1 MTPEVIAALQA
12 MVGRALT
19 TEEQAALAPL
29 VAARNDVAIAAL
41 LSVGRVRVESR
52 MLSERGV
59 LSALGSE
66 AGDAMLTA
74 LEGITS
80 PDALPMPLRSNYG
93 AIRRAVSWLKGDGVD
108 VGDPLTRGMLDALA
122 ATGVIQVASA
132 AAIKRLAERPDPLPF
147 GSVSDALNKAQG
159 LMTLGG

>member
-1 MTPEVIAALQA
+1 MTPEVINALQA
-12 MVGRALT
+12 LVGRVLA

-41 LSVGRVRVESR
+41 LSVGRVRIESR

-59 LSALGSE
+59 LSALGSQD
-66 AGDAMLTA
+66 GDAMLTA

-80 PDALPMPLRSNYG
+80 PESMPVPLRSNYG

-108 VGDPLTRGMLDALA
+108 VGDPLTRGLLDALA
-122 ATGVIQVASA
+122 ATGVIQAASA
-132 AAIKRLAERPDPLPF
+132 VAVKRLAERPDPLPF
-147 GSVSDALNKAQG
+147 GAVSDAINKAQG

>member
-12 MVGRALT
+12 LVGRALT
-19 TEEQAALAPL
+19 DDELAALAPL
-29 VAARNDVAIAAL
+29 VAVRNDVATAAL
-41 LSVGRVRVESR
+41 LSVGRVRIEAR

-66 AGDAMLTA
+66 AGDKMLTA

-80 PDALPMPLRSNYG
+80 ADSLPAPLRSNYG

-108 VGDPLTRGMLDALA
+108 VGDPLTRGLLDALA
-122 ATGVIQVASA
+122 ATGVIQAASA
-132 AAIKRLAERPDPLPF
+132 AAVKRLAERPDAVAVSP
-147 GSVSDALNKAQG
+147 VSDALNKAQG
-159 LMTLGG
+159 LMTMGG

>member
-1 MTPEVIAALQA
+1 MTPEIINALQA
-12 MVGRALT
+12 LVGRALT
-19 TEEQAALAPL
+19 PEELTALAPL
-29 VAARNDVAIAAL
+29 VAARNDVAIASL
-41 LSVGRVRVESR
+41 LSAGRVRIESR

-80 PDALPMPLRSNYG
+80 PDSLPVPLRSNYG

-108 VGDPLTRGMLDALA
+108 VGDPLTRGLLDALA
-122 ATGVIQVASA
+122 ATGVIQAASA
-132 AAIKRLAERPDPLPF
+132 VAVKRLAEQPNPLPF
-147 GSVSDALNKAQG
+147 GAVSDALNKAQG